1 MSCVFKIRKIIILMF
16 SVFVITSCS
25 DPGGDPVFEGIEF
38 DFRNKTNQEY
48 TVEIVIGGML
58 NNVFVPTDSVLMP
71 TEIKASKSHFFYT
84 EGNRWKPDLNKLR
97 AIPSER
103 CYFKIK
109 LSPQREEMVKR
120 SDKSDALG
128 LLLPSSDFFAG
139 DYGRLILVIDGGEVT
154 GSTLKEL

>member
-1 MSCVFKIRKIIILMF
+1 MKKIIILIF
-16 SVFVITSCS
+16 SVFVIVSCS
-25 DPGGDPVFEGIEF
+25 DPGGDPVFEGVEF

-48 TVEIVIGGML
+48 TIEIVIGGML

-71 TEIKASKSHFFYT
+71 TEITANESRFFYT
-84 EGNRWKPDLNKLR
+84 EGNRWRPDLNKIR
-97 AIPSER
+97 AVPSER

-120 SDKSDALG
+120 SDKSNALG
-128 LLLPSSDFFAG
+128 LLLPSSDFFVG
-139 DYGRLILVIDGGEVT
+139 DYGRLILVIEDNEVT

>member
-1 MSCVFKIRKIIILMF
+1 MKKNLLVLFFVVLSIFSCA
-16 SVFVITSCS
+16 

-84 EGNRWKPDLNKLR
+84 EGNRWKPDLNKIR

-103 CYFKIK
+103 CYFKII

-128 LLLPSSDFFAG
+128 LLLPSSDFFVG
-139 DYGRLILVIDGGEVT
+139 DYGRLILVIEGGEVT
-154 GSTLKEL
+154 GSTLEEL